1 MLHVIRRP
9 IVADFLVLSVAFYAL
24 LCWARAARAM
34 RIALVIVGLRVLSLL
49 ARRLDLVV
57 TSWVLDAFAVLA
69 ILVLL
74 LIFQPEL
81 RRAMMQLDSTLK
93 LWPRPVVVGAPTS
106 QAIASAAFRLA
117 RCQLGALMV
126 ITRRDSIGALLE
138 GGVAIGAEPSSELL
152 EAIFQ
157 KVSPL
162 HDGAA
167 IITGDQLLKANVVL
181 PLTKRHGIPTSYG
194 TRHRAAVGLAESCD
208 ALVVAVSEERSE
220 VTLMEG
226 VRICHMDDPEHLAM
240 ALEGNW
246 SRPHE
251 SIGSRLRRFFIKDL
265 RLKFAAFGL
274 AGVIC
279 GMSFLAA
286 GTTIRTF
293 SIPIEF
299 NNVPSGMEVTSQSA
313 DTLEIQVRANPWII
327 DSIDL
332 GRVVGRFDLGQS
344 QPGWHALQVQQN
356 SLDLPPGIAV
366 DRITPRTI
374 RVQVAPYAVQSSQS
388 K

>member
-1 MLHVIRRP
+1 
-9 IVADFLVLSVAFYAL
+9 
-24 LCWARAARAM
+24 
-34 RIALVIVGLRVLSLL
+34 
-49 ARRLDLVV
+49 
-57 TSWVLDAFAVLA
+57 
-69 ILVLL
+69 
-74 LIFQPEL
+74 
-81 RRAMMQLDSTLK
+81 
-93 LWPRPVVVGAPTS
+93 
-106 QAIASAAFRLA
+106 
-117 RCQLGALMV
+117 
-126 ITRRDSIGALLE
+126 
-138 GGVAIGAEPSSELL
+138 
-152 EAIFQ
+152 
-157 KVSPL
+157 
-162 HDGAA
+162 
-167 IITGDQLLKANVVL
+167 
-181 PLTKRHGIPTSYG
+181 
-194 TRHRAAVGLAESCD
+194 
-208 ALVVAVSEERSE
+208 
-220 VTLMEG
+220 MEG

-344 QPGWHALQVQQN
+344 QPGWHALQSN
-356 SLDLPPGIAV
+356 RTRSIYHLESLSIE
-366 DRITPRTI
+366 
-374 RVQVAPYAVQSSQS
+374 
-388 K
+388 